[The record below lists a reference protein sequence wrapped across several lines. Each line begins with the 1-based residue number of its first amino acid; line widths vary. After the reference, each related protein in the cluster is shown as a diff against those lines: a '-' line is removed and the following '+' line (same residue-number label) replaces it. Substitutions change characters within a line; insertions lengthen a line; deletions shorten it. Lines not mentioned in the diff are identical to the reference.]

1 MSRPATEL
9 AHLFRALDALERRE
23 RWVAGRDRPT
33 VHSAAAGIDAID
45 ELRIR
50 ALPVVLNA
58 EQVGVVVCADRESAG
73 YRAW

>member
-1 MSRPATEL
+1 L
-9 AHLFRALDALERRE
+9 GGDALKRRE

-50 ALPVVLNA
+50 ALPVVVNA
-58 EQVGVVVCADRESAG
+58 EEVGVVCLR
-73 YRAW
+73 